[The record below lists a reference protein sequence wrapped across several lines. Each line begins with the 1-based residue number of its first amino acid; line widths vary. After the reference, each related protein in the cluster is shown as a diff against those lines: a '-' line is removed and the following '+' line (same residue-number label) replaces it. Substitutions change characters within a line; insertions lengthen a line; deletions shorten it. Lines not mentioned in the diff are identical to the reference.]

1 MNFLNIKYK
10 LLSLSIALIFLT
22 IIISL
27 MILSQSLNEKNNL
40 ELTKGY
46 ILESIAISKVVHAM
60 QIERG
65 LSSGFLAK
73 ESLDKVDSKLL
84 LAKKNLNEAINEAR
98 DIYKKNHFSKDENL
112 LKLLNEIEID
122 RKNIDLHNQN
132 TTNMQNYY
140 SQKIE
145 SLLYYIATIPTFMND
160 RENRNFVQALVYL
173 SSAKESLGI
182 IRATLTRVFIENKL
196 STNDYATMKGAFKNY
211 NHNLNI
217 FKNSVS
223 DEFLK
228 QFKEVFKGSYI
239 DNTFAII
246 KLAIADVDSKQGFK
260 TDSDYW
266 FEQSSQT
273 INLLHKVEKNL
284 FAHVNRAVNEKLDT
298 IFYKLA
304 LLSIFWVIIV
314 ITLSGIT
321 FYMVKNILSS
331 TNKLSADYTDSL
343 SLLEQ
348 YKSSV
353 DRSFIVSKTDKKGVI
368 TYVNDEFCKISGY
381 SRDELI
387 GKSHNIIRHPD
398 TEMAIFK
405 ELWHTIRDKKE
416 PWFGEIKNLK
426 KDKSSYWTKAVINP
440 ILDSNQNIIEYIG
453 IRTDITELENA
464 MIAALSAEKAKSAF
478 LATMSH
484 ELRTPLNAVI
494 GFSQILMAKDDMP
507 QEKIRTFI
515 EKINVSGKHLLNIVN
530 NILDFSKIESGMMNL
545 NKREILLENF
555 INDTTLLVENEALK
569 KNIEIIKK
577 DFFDIALTA
586 DEQLLKQVVL
596 NILSNAIKFSNQNS
610 AIYISYKKDEE
621 NHIISICD
629 EGVGLSQE
637 QLEKLFKPFSQ
648 IQEHQNSAIKG
659 TGLGLVISQKI
670 IELHNGV
677 IEVTS
682 QEAKGSCFY
691 LKLPITKAQNE

>member
-10 LLSLSIALIFLT
+10 LLFLSIVPTLLTLLLFFIILLQSLS
-22 IIISL
+22 
-27 MILSQSLNEKNNL
+27 EKNNF
-40 ELTKGY
+40 ELTKEY

-60 QIERG
+60 QTERG
-65 LSSGFLAK
+65 VSSGFLAK
-73 ESLDKVDSKLL
+73 NELDKQDTKLL
-84 LAKKNLNEAINEAR
+84 LARDALNKALDDAKYIYLKKQLKDKTILN
-98 DIYKKNHFSKDENL
+98 
-112 LKLLNEIEID
+112 LLNELD
-122 RKNIDLHNQN
+122 ATRKDMDLKSKSISYIKE
-132 TTNMQNYY
+132 YY

-145 SLLYYIATIPTFMND
+145 LLLNYVATIPTFMDD

-173 SSAKESLGI
+173 SNAKESLGI
-182 IRATLTRVFIENKL
+182 IRATLNKVFIENEL
-196 STNDYATMKGAFKNY
+196 TGYDNSTVEQFLKNYNRNISAFKNS
-211 NHNLNI
+211 I
-217 FKNSVS
+217 SS
-223 DEFLK
+223 EFLNE
-228 QFKEVFKGSYI
+228 FEELFKGKSI

-246 KLAIADVDSKQGFK
+246 ELTMANSNNKKDFA
-260 TDSDYW
+260 TNPDYW
-266 FEQSSQT
+266 FDEASQT
-273 INLLHKVEKNL
+273 INLLNDVENAL
-284 FAHVNRAVNEKLDT
+284 FNDISNIIDEKLNA

-304 LLSIFWVIIV
+304 LIV
-314 ITLSGIT
+314 ILSTIGIIALISITLN
-321 FYMVKNILSS
+321 FVKNILAS
-331 TNKLSADYTDSL
+331 TTKLNEEFSNSQ

-405 ELWHTIRDKKE
+405 ELWHTIKDKKE

-453 IRTDITELENA
+453 IRTDVTELENA
-464 MIAALSAEKAKSAF
+464 MIAALSAEKATSAF

>member
-10 LLSLSIALIFLT
+10 LLFLSIVPTLLT
-22 IIISL
+22 L
-27 MILSQSLNEKNNL
+27 LLFFMILSQSLSEKNNF
-40 ELTKGY
+40 ELTKEY

-60 QIERG
+60 QTERG
-65 LSSGFLAK
+65 VSSGFLAK
-73 ESLDKVDSKLL
+73 NELDKQDTKLL
-84 LAKKNLNEAINEAR
+84 LARDALNKALDDAKYIYLKKQLKDKTILN
-98 DIYKKNHFSKDENL
+98 
-112 LKLLNEIEID
+112 LLNELD
-122 RKNIDLHNQN
+122 ATRKDMDLKSKSISYIKE
-132 TTNMQNYY
+132 YY

-145 SLLYYIATIPTFMND
+145 LLLNYVATIPTFMDD

-173 SSAKESLGI
+173 SNAKESLGI
-182 IRATLTRVFIENKL
+182 IRATLNKVFIENEL
-196 STNDYATMKGAFKNY
+196 TGYDNSTVEQFLKNYNRNISAFKNSISGQF
-211 NHNLNI
+211 LN
-217 FKNSVS
+217 
-223 DEFLK
+223 EFEEL
-228 QFKEVFKGSYI
+228 FKGKSI

-246 KLAIADVDSKQGFK
+246 ELTMANSNNKKDFA
-260 TDSDYW
+260 TNPDYW
-266 FEQSSQT
+266 FDEASQT
-273 INLLHKVEKNL
+273 INLLNDVENAL
-284 FAHVNRAVNEKLDT
+284 FNDISNIIDEKLNA

-304 LLSIFWVIIV
+304 LIV
-314 ITLSGIT
+314 ILSTIGIIALISITLN
-321 FYMVKNILSS
+321 FVKNILAS
-331 TNKLSADYTDSL
+331 TTKLNEEFSNSQ

-387 GKSHNIIRHPD
+387 GKSHNIVRHPD

-453 IRTDITELENA
+453 IRTDITELGNA

-507 QEKIRTFI
+507 KEKIRTFV
-515 EKINVSGKHLLNIVN
+515 EKINVSGKHLLNLVN

>member
-10 LLSLSIALIFLT
+10 LIPPSIALIVLT
-22 IIISL
+22 LILSF
-27 MILSQSLNEKNNL
+27 MILSQNLTQKKNY
-40 ELTKGY
+40 ELTKQY
-46 ILESIAISKVVHAM
+46 ILVSSAISKVIHYM

-65 LSSGFLAK
+65 LSNGFLAK
-73 ESLDKVDSKLL
+73 NALDKPDAELL
-84 LAKKNLNEAINEAR
+84 LIKEELNKAINNAKY
-98 DIYKKNHFSKDENL
+98 IYQNKQISKERSL
-112 LKLLNEIEID
+112 LKLLSEIETT
-122 RKNIDLHNQN
+122 RKNMDLR
-132 TTNMQNYY
+132 TKSTSYIEEYY

-145 SLLYYIATIPTFMND
+145 ELIDYTVVIPTLMDD
-160 RENRNFVQALVYL
+160 RQNRNFIQAFVYL
-173 SSAKESLGI
+173 STAKESLGI
-182 IRATLTRVFIENKL
+182 IRATLNKVFIEDAI
-196 STNDYATMKGAFKNY
+196 SQNDYLTIKESLKKYHKNI
-211 NHNLNI
+211 NI
-217 FKNSVS
+217 FKETVTE
-223 DEFLK
+223 DFLK
-228 QFKEVFKGSYI
+228 QFENIFKSKSI
-239 DNTFAII
+239 DNTFDII
-246 KLAIADVDSKQGFK
+246 INIIADAKLEK
-260 TDSDYW
+260 KLTTKPDYW

-273 INLLHKVEKNL
+273 INLLNSVENTL
-284 FAHVNRAVNEKLDT
+284 FSHINEIINGRLSS
-298 IFYKLA
+298 IFYKLV
-304 LLSIFWVIIV
+304 LISFLSIIAIIV
-314 ITLSGIT
+314 LISITVVVI
-321 FYMVKNILSS
+321 KNILVSA
-331 TNKLSADYTDSL
+331 NKLSVDYTDSL

-353 DRSFIVSKTDKKGVI
+353 DRSFIVSKTDKNGII
-368 TYVNDEFCKISGY
+368 TYANDEFCKISGY
-381 SRDELI
+381 SKEELI

-398 TEMAIFK
+398 TDKSVFK

-416 PWFGEIKNLK
+416 PWFGDIKNQA
-426 KDKSSYWTKAVINP
+426 KDKTPYWTKAIINP
-440 ILDSNQNIIEYIG
+440 IIDSNGDVMEYIA
-453 IRTDITELENA
+453 IRTDVTELENA
-464 MIAALSAEKAKSAF
+464 MIAALSAEKATSAF

-545 NKREILLENF
+545 NKREILLNNF

-569 KNIEIIKK
+569 KDIKIIKK

-670 IELHNGV
+670 IELHNGK
-677 IEVTS
+677 IEVES
-682 QEAKGSCFY
+682 EINRGSCFNIY
-691 LKLPITKAQNE
+691 LPIIKG